1 MMMRGPMP
9 HGIQRVD
16 ACQTADGRLLLVE
29 LEDLDPYLSLPD
41 VNEETRETFLRDFVD
56 ALEDAMR

>member
-1 MMMRGPMP
+1 MP

-16 ACQTADGRLLLVE
+16 ACRTADGRLPLVE
-29 LEDLDPYLSLPD
+29 LEDLDPYLSLLD
-41 VNEETRETFLRDFVD
+41 VDEETRETFLRDFAD